1 MGRGVVA
8 VDRAAAFVL
17 GAGLI
22 AAGAAALGW
31 RFHLIPDAPERLRLG
46 WLAATTRT
54 AWWPWA
60 TGTAGVLLVLIG
72 LIWLTRHFRR
82 SGVGR
87 LKLAGS
93 DHTGRL
99 TADADAAA
107 AAAGHTLAQTAG
119 VRNCTGRVVLDRG
132 QVVAELNP
140 TIEPTAGL
148 DTIQAAAERASD
160 DLHRIFGRDD
170 LYHRVQLHVARH
182 DKAPTRVR

>member
-1 MGRGVVA
+1 MGRGVIA

-17 GAGLI
+17 GIGLT

-31 RFHLIPDAPERLRLG
+31 RFHLIPHAPERLRFG
-46 WLAATTRT
+46 WLADTTRT

-60 TGTAGVLLVLIG
+60 TGAAGVFLVLIG
-72 LIWLTRHFRR
+72 LIWLTRHLRH

-93 DHTGRL
+93 NHTGQL
-99 TADADAAA
+99 TADANAAA
-107 AAAGHTLAQTAG
+107 TAAGHTLAQTAG

-132 QVVAELNP
+132 QLVAELSP
-140 TIEPTAGL
+140 TIEPTVDL
-148 DTIQAAAERASD
+148 DTVQAAAERASH
-160 DLHRIFGRDD
+160 DLHRVLGRDD

-182 DKAPTRVR
+182 DRAQTRVS